1 MTQVTI
7 VGNLTADP
15 ELRFTPSGAAVATF
29 AIAESSRVKE
39 NGEWKDGPAT
49 FWRCEIWNDAA
60 ENLAESLKRGMRVI
74 AVGETHQRTFETKAG
89 ESRTVTEVKVSEI
102 GPSLKWATARPEKA
116 LRSTKPA
123 AAGRPVE
130 DDPWGTNTSEAP
142 F

>member
-1 MTQVTI
+1 VPEVTI
-7 VGNLTADP
+7 IGNLVADP

-29 AIAESSRVKE
+29 AIAESGRVKE

-49 FWRCEIWNDAA
+49 FWRCEIWSDAA

-74 AVGETHQRTFETKAG
+74 AVGKTHQRNYETKAG

-102 GPSLKWATARPEKA
+102 GPSLKWAMARPEKA